1 MGLVMFAQD
10 VENIFRG
17 ASRLSDGFCSIENNP
32 KLKFRV
38 FTLV

>member
-10 VENIFRG
+10 VEN